1 MARVVLKMSGE
12 AIIDVDGEGIISIPR
27 LESFAEQVAAALKSD
42 KTLQLAIVVGGGN
55 IIRGKAIESEVVDR
69 TTADYMGMLATV
81 INSLPLK
88 HSLEYRGIECRI
100 LSGIE
105 AKKVAEPFIQ
115 GRAMRHLDK
124 GRVLIFAGGLGTP
137 FFTTDTAAAIRAS
150 EIGADLLLM
159 AKFGTDGVYDKD
171 PRKFADAMKYSQM
184 SYDDFVA
191 KKLQVM
197 DGEAVS
203 LCRSNH
209 VPIYVFDTEAENA
222 ILDALLGEMDFG
234 TYIGDCT
241 TEVRRA
247 DDRLEPLGALRS
259 NRR

>member
-12 AIIDVDGEGIISIPR
+12 AIIDVDGEGVISIPR
-27 LESFAEQVAAALKSD
+27 LESFAEQVSAALSAD

-55 IIRGKAIESEVVDR
+55 IVRGKAMEGDVVDR
-69 TTADYMGMLATV
+69 TTADYMGMLATI
-81 INSLPLK
+81 INALPLK
-88 HSLEYRGIECRI
+88 HSLEHRGAECRI

-105 AKKVAEPFIQ
+105 VAKVAEPFIQ
-115 GRAMRHLDK
+115 GRAMRHLEK
-124 GRVLIFAGGLGTP
+124 GRVLIFAAGLGTP
-137 FFTTDTAAAIRAS
+137 FFTTDTAAALRAS

-171 PRKFADAMKYSQM
+171 PRKYADALKYRQM
-184 SYDDFVA
+184 SYDDFVE

-209 VPIYVFDTEAENA
+209 VPIYVFDTEAEEA
-222 ILDALLGEMDFG
+222 VLGALLGEMDAG
-234 TYIGDCT
+234 TYIGDCA
-241 TEVRRA
+241 TEVRRT
-247 DDRLEPLGALRS
+247 DEPLEALTARWGS
-259 NRR
+259 QR